1 MNTPNWIKGV
11 FLASRVPN
19 LLIIGITQWCS
30 AYMLMRNG
38 FLDAL
43 DITLWLLILSTM
55 MVAAGG
61 YIINDYYDLKI
72 DMVNRPDKVVVGR
85 ELTRRKALFT
95 HSAISITAVA
105 LGWFISWQVA
115 LLHIFSVSL
124 LWYYSNHLRR
134 FFIGKTVIAFLTAMS
149 ILIVGFAFG
158 IVSYRLMAFAAFGA
172 AIVWIREIIKD
183 MENAVGETAFGV
195 ETVPSVWGYRG
206 AKTFILIITFTGCL
220 LLVYFIYKVQTPIF
234 TYYYLALIPALILFA
249 FLLARADRR
258 QHYRRLRHFTNLL
271 ILAGVL
277 SMLIV

>member
-19 LLIIGITQWCS
+19 LLIIGITQYCS

-38 FLDAL
+38 FLGDIGL
-43 DITLWLLILSTM
+43 DVYVLILSTM
-55 MVAAGG
+55 LVAAGG

-72 DMVNRPDKVVVGR
+72 DMVNRPDRVVVGR
-85 ELTRRKALFT
+85 ELSRRKALLT
-95 HSAISITAVA
+95 HTLISMMAI
-105 LGWFISWQVA
+105 LMGLYISWQVA
-115 LLHIFSVSL
+115 LIHTFSVTV
-124 LWYYSNHLRR
+124 LWYYSNYLRR
-134 FFIGKTVIAFLTAMS
+134 IFIGKAVIAMLTAIS

-183 MENAVGETAFGV
+183 MENAPGETAFGV
-195 ETVPSVWGYRG
+195 ESVPSVWGYRG
-206 AKTFILIITFTGCL
+206 AKTFILMITSAGCL

-234 TYYYLALIPALILFA
+234 TYYYLSLIPALILFA
-249 FLLARADRR
+249 FLLFRADRR

-277 SMLIV
+277 SMLFV